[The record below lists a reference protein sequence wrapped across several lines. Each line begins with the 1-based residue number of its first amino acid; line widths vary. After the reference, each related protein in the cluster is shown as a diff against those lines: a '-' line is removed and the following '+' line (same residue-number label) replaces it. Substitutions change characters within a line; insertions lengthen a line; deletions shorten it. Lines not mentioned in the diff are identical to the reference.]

1 MNESTSPAHSLLSF
15 RNRHLDLKDE
25 NTGEVIQVLMSCEA
39 DGTLFFSESGSS
51 YPAFMEK
58 IQFNSFPDNKTILSS
73 LSKSLGKPLSL
84 ISAENVSVEL
94 DNSALSG
101 LQKMPVD
108 IFDDVYLGE
117 VKPQALVLCVDIR
130 NFSSFLCC
138 NDEGDVF
145 KLIKEFTS
153 NLLSCVNQF
162 GYGCSYYKLMG
173 DGAIVI
179 WDETNEDSVASALGV
194 FDSYIEFVNE
204 ELFKPYPGLGMAGA
218 LVSDKVYKYEIS
230 AEASQLKYRDY
241 VGYGINLSCRLQA
254 LAKKDQLAINRALA
268 DSTLVPSI
276 ENREES
282 LVDDL
287 HKLKG
292 LKEEDRGVVFFYD
305 R

>member
-1 MNESTSPAHSLLSF
+1 
-15 RNRHLDLKDE
+15 
-25 NTGEVIQVLMSCEA
+25 MSCEA